1 MQDNPEDSKK
11 RLQVDIG
18 GLVEAVVRAVVRAEQ
33 SQSQEDALLIRDE
46 LRRLPD
52 YLMTEVLNDV
62 ILELVKIE
70 PNLCRWFI
78 LDVFLQDSDPE
89 GRADVAERINL
100 LLADLQASQ

>member
-1 MQDNPEDSKK
+1 MQDNPEEIRK
-11 RLQVDIG
+11 RLGIDISSLVD
-18 GLVEAVVRAVVRAEQ
+18 AVVQAVVRAEQ

-52 YLMTEVLNDV
+52 YWMTEVLNDV
-62 ILELVKIE
+62 ILGLVKVD

-100 LLADLQASQ
+100 LLADLQSS

>member
-1 MQDNPEDSKK
+1 MQDNPEEIKK
-11 RLQVDIG
+11 RLGIDIG
-18 GLVEAVVRAVVRAEQ
+18 SLVEAVVHAVVRAAQTQ
-33 SQSQEDALLIRDE
+33 SHEDALSIRDE
-46 LRRLPD
+46 LHRLPD

-62 ILELVKIE
+62 ILGLVKID

-100 LLADLQASQ
+100 LLADLQSS

>member
-1 MQDNPEDSKK
+1 MQDNPEDLRK
-11 RLQVDIG
+11 RLGIDIS
-18 GLVEAVVRAVVRAEQ
+18 GLVEAVVRAVIRAEQ
-33 SQSQEDALLIRDE
+33 TQSHEDAVLIRDE

-52 YLMTEVLNDV
+52 YVMTEVLNDV
-62 ILELVKIE
+62 ILGLVKVD

-100 LLADLQASQ
+100 MLADLQSS

>member
-1 MQDNPEDSKK
+1 MQDNPEEIRK
-11 RLQVDIG
+11 RLGIDISSLVD
-18 GLVEAVVRAVVRAEQ
+18 AVVQAVVRAEQ

-46 LRRLPD
+46 LCRLPD
-52 YLMTEVLNDV
+52 YWMTEVLNDV
-62 ILELVKIE
+62 ILGLVKVD

-100 LLADLQASQ
+100 LLADLQSS